1 MNIPVGTAVVLTL
14 VLKIISATTVLPS
27 WNDKLHGALQAMD
40 RVIQEVDGPQYNTG
54 LSENHVKDLIDV
66 LETLLSELEGF
77 ERLDTS
83 VKRIQASQART
94 MTDEVMKP
102 KVDRLYPSDDLK
114 DHYELGSMLKKLRRT
129 NDLDSM
135 CTGVQK
141 ISYKFT
147 TKAICLDVLEC
158 SEQDVACTADNK
170 CDVSQA
176 IPKMVAV
183 LWYKVGAFLSN
194 GLCSPVT
201 EEVLQDFKSVKDMV
215 DNIGAYASSTV
226 EWNAIFEDIERTGQV
241 FFKLNLAFAMELFET
256 HEKVAK
262 FGFKA
267 CKELKS
273 EKMCPV
279 GYIYIENML
288 LKVLKR
294 NKQEPLPVRNLKN
307 QGRVNHAQMMDL
319 KKGALNQ
326 IKLLATIEN
335 IDADMKTISN
345 EVSKYFH
352 TLSVYDQG
360 IADQDVLFI
369 KGKLKEFEKKTEKLT
384 KKVREDF
391 RSVKNFAIGTK
402 IAEQVENFMTDGF
415 EALKGLQ
422 DAIVAGN
429 TIAGLEEDSQK
440 LFEDTKNLAEAFKRN
455 ADQISAMQEIVER
468 IRTGHIGGVGTEG
481 IDFINAYGAYTPQV
495 DDDLLA
501 RNDALWSAYK
511 DKACELLLEAE
522 GLAASATQ
530 TVVGLSCE
538 KLEGTL
544 AEFSAVRESIL
555 EFQFDLVDALAVVI
569 RGQIGK
575 ELSKGIDMTTTS
587 NRYSNLMS
595 FFFRTQSRLQ
605 LEASLYCDTQ
615 EYLNHGKSI
624 YGCSSNDLFTVTDI
638 ENLIAYQPDT
648 HYDIEERFVY
658 IPTKPQFHGD
668 EGYINLATLEKEHK
682 VSFRLPANKA
692 WLNDFNWL
700 ANEENVPPFVES
712 FKVYLPRKKYDVT
725 ERRTKHSKTRIQVT
739 SKGGSFV
746 DLTAN
751 AKKVKYIVPEENSQ
765 YVTVYEEGYDPAK
778 CPRGKE
784 ILNPYSLCD
793 NLPFMCDTTTRVPKS
808 RVMPTILSRWELS
821 FSVETG
827 AEALSW
833 DVPNPATDLLIIAK
847 VELRFP
853 PGIRKRSRIARR
865 DESAFG
871 CCGPRQYRPSWRN
884 NACRAC
890 PNNTPSKMGGY
901 YCEYK
906 NKK

>member
-1 MNIPVGTAVVLTL
+1 MTFPVGTAVVLTL
-14 VLKIISATTVLPS
+14 VLKIISATAVLPS

-40 RVIQEVDGPQYNTG
+40 RVIQEVDGLQYKNTE
-54 LSENHVKDLIDV
+54 LKEDHVKHLIDV
-66 LETLLSELEGF
+66 LETLLGELEGF

-83 VKRIQASQART
+83 VKRIQASS
-94 MTDEVMKP
+94 MTDQVMKP

-114 DHYELGSMLKKLRRT
+114 DHYELGSMLGKLRRT
-129 NDLDSM
+129 KDLDSM
-135 CTGVQK
+135 CRGVQK
-141 ISYKFT
+141 ISYEFT
-147 TKAICLDVLEC
+147 TKAICLDVGKC
-158 SEQDVACTADNK
+158 SEQNVACTADK
-170 CDVSQA
+170 QCDVRKA

-183 LWYKVGAFLSN
+183 LWYKAGAFLSN
-194 GLCSPVT
+194 GLCSRVT
-201 EEVLQDFKSVKDMV
+201 EEVLHDFKSVKDMV
-215 DNIGAYASSTV
+215 DIIGAYASSTV
-226 EWNAIFEDIERTGQV
+226 EWNSIFEDIERTGQV
-241 FFKLNLAFAMELFET
+241 FFKLNLAFAMESFKT

-262 FGFKA
+262 FGYKA
-267 CKELKS
+267 CNELKS

-279 GYIYIENML
+279 GYIYIEYML

-294 NKQEPLPVRNLKN
+294 NRQDPPPMRNLKN
-307 QGRVNHAQMMDL
+307 EGRVNHAQMMDL
-319 KKGALNQ
+319 KKGALSQ
-326 IKLLATIEN
+326 FKLLTTIEN
-335 IDADMKTISN
+335 NDADLETISD
-345 EVSKYFH
+345 EVSEYFH
-352 TLSVYDQG
+352 ALAKYDQD

-369 KGKLKEFEKKTEKLT
+369 QGKLKEFDKKTKELT
-384 KKVREDF
+384 EKVREDF
-391 RSVKNFAIGTK
+391 TFVKNFAIGTK
-402 IAEQVENFMTDGF
+402 IAEQMENLVANGL
-415 EALKGLQ
+415 EALKGLPGV
-422 DAIVAGN
+422 IVAGS
-429 TIAGLEEDSQK
+429 TIAGLEVYSKK
-440 LFEDTKNLAEAFKRN
+440 LFEDTKNLAEAFQRN
-455 ADQISAMQEIVER
+455 ADQISAMQEVVER
-468 IRTGHIGGVGTEG
+468 IRNGHLGGVGSEG

-495 DDDLLA
+495 DDDMLA
-501 RNDALWSAYK
+501 QNDALWSAYK
-511 DKACELLLEAE
+511 DKACELLFEAE
-522 GLAASATQ
+522 GLAASVSQ
-530 TVVGLSCE
+530 TAVTLSCE

-575 ELSKGIDMTTTS
+575 ELSKGMVMTTPS

-615 EYLNHGKSI
+615 EYLNHGRRI
-624 YGCSSNDLFTVTDI
+624 YGCSSNDLFTVTEI
-638 ENLIAYQPDT
+638 ENLITYEPDT

-668 EGYINLATLEKEHK
+668 EGYINLATLAKEHK
-682 VSFRLPANKA
+682 VSFRLPANKT

-700 ANEENVPPFVES
+700 TTEENVPPFVES
-712 FKVYLPRKKYDVT
+712 FKVYLPQKNYDDI
-725 ERRTKHSKTRIQVT
+725 EGRTKHSKTRIQVT

-746 DLTAN
+746 DLTAGV
-751 AKKVKYIVPEENSQ
+751 KKVRYIIPDENSQ

-793 NLPFMCDTTTRVPKS
+793 NLPFMCDTTTRVSKS
-808 RVMPTILSRWELS
+808 RVMPTILSQWELS

-833 DVPNPATDLLIIAK
+833 DSPSPATEFLLIAK

-853 PGIRKRSRIARR
+853 PGIRKRSRITRR

-871 CCGPRQYRPSWRN
+871 CCRSGQYRPSWRN
-884 NACRAC
+884 NACIAC
-890 PNNTPSKMGGY
+890 PNNTPSKMDGY
-901 YCEYK
+901 YCEYQ